1 MKEEIP
7 AWVSKQKRKGT
18 QVTRIGKNYYLYKI
32 SSQWDPQK
40 KRAVKVTEEYL
51 GKITEEGLIPPKH
64 ERVKETY
71 RHIAVREYGAS
82 YFLQSI
88 SQDVQDELRRVFPYE
103 WKELFSL
110 ALFRLMEKSPLKHIG
125 FYYAN
130 SYLSEIINGM
140 RTSQKF
146 LGPFLQRIGI
156 RRELMK
162 DFMRSFMIKADYA
175 LIDLTH
181 VFSYSENVINAML
194 GHNKDSIY
202 IPQVNLLLIYSLDM
216 LQPVYFRLLPGSVR
230 DVSSL
235 IKTVNETL
243 VEKIVFIGDK
253 GFYSD
258 DNIKELR
265 DNEIDYVFALK
276 RNSSFISYDIIIG
289 GKRDKFDGYFLYQ
302 SRHVWYYTSRLNE
315 SEQIITYL
323 DSALKARE
331 ENDLALRIQHLEE
344 KNKEDELNE
353 TQQKQLIDYK
363 TRLYDTS
370 YRNGTLTVRTNLG
383 KNPQEVYQIMKSR
396 VNIEQVFDTFKN
408 TLDADRTY
416 TRDDYQMEG
425 WMFINFIAMQLYYK
439 IYAILMRREILNNH
453 SPMDVI
459 IHLKRIHMLKMKDS
473 WQIAEIPKKSITL
486 IKKLGLDIPIT

>member
-1 MKEEIP
+1 MP
-7 AWVSKQKRKGT
+7 DWVLKQKRKGT
-18 QVTRIGKNYYLYKI
+18 QVTKIGKNYYLYRV

-40 KRAVKVTEEYL
+40 KRAIKVTDEYL

-64 ERVKETY
+64 ERVKEMYKYIT
-71 RHIAVREYGAS
+71 VKEYGAS
-82 YFLQSI
+82 YFLQSVSHDI
-88 SQDVQDELRRVFPYE
+88 RDELQRVFPYE
-103 WKELFSL
+103 WKELYSL

-125 FYYAN
+125 FCYVN
-130 SYLSEIINGM
+130 SYLSEVINGV

-146 LGPFLQRIGI
+146 LGSFLQRVGI

-162 DFMRSFMIKADYA
+162 DFMRSFMFEADYA

-181 VFSYSENVINAML
+181 VFSYSEGVINAML
-194 GHNKDSIY
+194 GHNKDSVY
-202 IPQVNLLLIYSLDM
+202 LPQVNLLLIYSLDM

-235 IKTVNETL
+235 IKTVNETF

-258 DNIKELR
+258 DNIGELK
-265 DNEIDYVFALK
+265 DNEIDYVFALR
-276 RNSSFISYDIIIG
+276 RNSSLISYDKIIE
-289 GKRDKFDGYFLYQ
+289 GKRDKFDGYFLYK
-302 SRHVWYYTSRLNE
+302 SRHIWYYTKGLNE
-315 SEQIITYL
+315 SEQLMTYL
-323 DSALKARE
+323 DASLKAKE
-331 ENDLALRIQHLEE
+331 ENDLALRIQNLEE
-344 KNKEDELNE
+344 KNKKDELNE
-353 TQQKQLIDYK
+353 IQKKQLIDYK

-383 KNPQEVYQIMKSR
+383 RAPQDVYQIMKSR

-425 WMFINFIAMQLYYK
+425 WMFISFIALQLYYK
-439 IYAILMRREILNNH
+439 IYAVLMRKGLLNNF

-459 IHLKRIHMLKMKDS
+459 IHLKRIHMLRCKGI
-473 WQIAEIPKKSITL
+473 WQIAEVPRKSKNL
-486 IKKLGLDIPIT
+486 INKLGLDIPIT